1 MIIILLKKNY
11 HVLSFITI
19 TIALVFFPLLSRGIE
34 AQVLGNNNN
43 ITGGFG
49 KSSATKKAGDPFQR
63 KKKHSGVFSAGEI
76 IVSGKAIA
84 NINAAAITTTINQE
98 DIRDRSEKT
107 LDDSLETVPGVAI
120 ERHTKG
126 HVRAKIRGFDQDKIA
141 VLVDGIPVIDIYSTD
156 VDLSDIPVMNVS
168 RIYVNRGVSS
178 ALYGTGGA
186 VGSINV
192 VTRKPTRLF
201 AEANGEYGQYK
212 NGSASFAHGAPFG
225 KFYYWITGS
234 FHNSGGYRPS
244 AKLDRAKKISWYT
257 KFIKPYL
264 YNFTYDQVTMPAQY
278 SYLFDDGKWNHNE
291 YRKYNLAAK
300 IGYEFS
306 NHVDVG
312 VAALFRYGS
321 AKTNTYENNCFSDYK
336 LQNLWWKDPL
346 FQVPTQGDVKKAALR
361 NRSFVWPKK
370 YRYTVYPYI
379 TIDYDRLLIR
389 ANVFVSYDYAS
400 QLGYADNW
408 HFYEK
413 DAPAA
418 RPNDGR
424 YCPVYDYETYMS
436 YGVNVYPSYR
446 ITEWNRLNMA
456 VTWREDRFTS
466 RQKAK
471 SLIESWPV
479 ITAGFGLDKYT
490 VSYLKASFLTVAIED
505 EVNIKDRL
513 RLSAGISYDAQN
525 FTKFKSRNKDY
536 PDFYGPAY
544 IVRDKS
550 TIWGTRDS
558 FNPVAGIVI
567 TAVPDLLDIKI
578 AGSMK
583 TRFPTLGEYDKVIAS
598 LYDRGLKPE
607 RSYNG
612 NAGYQFYFLDRSLSF
627 GADYFISLVRNRI
640 EKIAGS
646 DEPPVNIEKIV
657 SQGAEAYVT
666 FEKKN
671 ISIFKKINASFYYT
685 YLNCVN
691 MDDSWNAKVNKGPHL
706 ELTPEHQIVAD
717 LRLLFKSDTMLALWG
732 NAKFNQ
738 IMYAMRVRPAPD
750 VQFAAF
756 SRSFFE
762 PVKLHN
768 PFMLNVKISQKIYK
782 YITVYILCKNI
793 LDDYFADP
801 FNPGPGRMFYG
812 GINLKY

>member
-1 MIIILLKKNY
+1 MILINKKKFSLTFFIITIILSSIL
-11 HVLSFITI
+11 
-19 TIALVFFPLLSRGIE
+19 LLSHDIN
-34 AQVLGNNNN
+34 AQLLADNN
-43 ITGGFG
+43 ITAGFG
-49 KSSATKKAGDPFQR
+49 KSSLKKESTDSVQR
-63 KKKHSGVFSAGEI
+63 KKKRSGVFSAGEI
-76 IVSGKAIA
+76 IVTGKAIA
-84 NINAAAITTTINQE
+84 NINSAATTTTIDQE
-98 DIRDRSEKT
+98 GIRDRGEKT

-141 VLVDGIPVIDIYSTD
+141 VLIDGIPVIDIYSTD
-156 VDLSDIPVMNVS
+156 TDLSDIPVMNVS

-178 ALYGTGGA
+178 ALYGTNGA
-186 VGSINV
+186 IGSINV

-201 AEANGEYGQYK
+201 AEVNGEYGQYK
-212 NGSASFAHGAPFG
+212 SGSASFAHGAPFG

-234 FHNSGGYRPS
+234 FHNSGGFKPS
-244 AKLDRAKKISWYT
+244 AKLTRAEKFNWYK
-257 KFIKPYL
+257 KFIRPNL
-264 YNFTYDQVTMPAQY
+264 YGFTYDQVTMPAQY

-300 IGYEFS
+300 AGYEFS
-306 NHVDVG
+306 KHVDAG

-321 AKTNTYENNCFSDYK
+321 GKTNTYDNNCFSDYK

-346 FQVPTQGDVKKAALR
+346 FQVNDQGSVKKAALR

-379 TIDYDRLLIR
+379 TIDYDKLLVR

-400 QLGYADNW
+400 QVGYADNW
-408 HFYEK
+408 HIYEK
-413 DAPAA
+413 EAPAA

-424 YCPVYDYETYMS
+424 YSPVYDYKTYMS

-446 ITEWNRLNMA
+446 ITEWNRLNLG
-456 VTWREDRFTS
+456 VTWREDRFTQQ
-466 RQKAK
+466 QKAK
-471 SLIESWPV
+471 SIIESWPV
-479 ITAGFGLDKYT
+479 VSAGFGLGKYK
-490 VSYLKASFLTVAIED
+490 VAYLKASFLTVAIED

-513 RLSAGISYDAQN
+513 RLSVGISYDAQN
-525 FTKFKSRNKDY
+525 FTTFKARYASY

-550 TIWGTRDS
+550 AIWGTRDS
-558 FNPVAGIVI
+558 FNPVAGMVI
-567 TAVPDLLDIKI
+567 TAVPDLLDLKI

-583 TRFPTLGEYDKVIAS
+583 TRFPTLGEYDKVVAPW
-598 LYDRGLKPE
+598 YDRGLKPE

-612 NAGYQFYFLDRSLSF
+612 NAGYQFFFLEKSLTF

-657 SQGAEAYVT
+657 SQGIEGYVT
-666 FEKKN
+666 YEKRN
-671 ISIFKKINASFYYT
+671 ISVFKKITASVYYT

-691 MDDSWNAKVNKGPHL
+691 MDDSWNAKVNKGPYL
-706 ELTPEHQIVAD
+706 ELTPEHHLVAEV
-717 LRLLFKSDTMLALWG
+717 RLLFKTDTMLALWG

-738 IMYAMRVRPAPD
+738 VMYAMRARPEPD
-750 VQFAAF
+750 VQLYPY
-756 SRSFFE
+756 SRLFFE
-762 PVKLHN
+762 TVKLHN
-768 PFMLNVKISQKIYK
+768 PVMLNVKISQKIYK
-782 YITVYILCKNI
+782 YISVYILCKNI

-812 GINLKY
+812 GVNLRY